1 MKMAKGQV
9 IYDQRYVL
17 IVLQTWFQNI
27 ASEGFEIILHIH
39 YALYTHT
46 PTNKARLLYLFN
58 VKAKCICNIP
68 IKYLTNAIV

>member
-27 ASEGFEIILHIH
+27 ASEGFEIILRIPLRT
-39 YALYTHT
+39 AYTHT
-46 PTNKARLLYLFN
+46 PTNKARLLYFFSL
-58 VKAKCICNIP
+58 KAKCIRFH
-68 IKYLTNAIV
+68 